1 MTLVTGTEEAVW
13 ETGMGLVLR
22 CSSHPGHLLQC
33 WAHLQQTAQS
43 LPAALIVSS
52 KASHSA
58 CRPTAFPSRIWVFSG
73 QMSMCLRKVSHMKE
87 VTQWSQGRPIYSS
100 MLKVFH
106 IGRTGLHSYST
117 QSASCSSQVG
127 LLPEGNPRVKYLS
140 GLALNWVMQIPDIFG
155 WVLTGLGIVVQN
167 VVLHLVEDTSCSGC
181 SDCANLSLFDDNIN
195 NSLAACSGAHT
206 PQVQNPCVTVNTS
219 CMTQWKSYGCY

>member
-1 MTLVTGTEEAVW
+1 MVSPIEPTTKCHWFQDVPSPLLADPVRQGVRLSWNQVRPWKTKTHPHTHPCW
-13 ETGMGLVLR
+13 K
-22 CSSHPGHLLQC
+22 SSH
-33 WAHLQQTAQS
+33 
-43 LPAALIVSS
+43 
-52 KASHSA
+52 
-58 CRPTAFPSRIWVFSG
+58 IW
-73 QMSMCLRKVSHMKE
+73 
-87 VTQWSQGRPIYSS
+87 
-100 MLKVFH
+100 
-106 IGRTGLHSYST
+106 RTGRHSYSI
-117 QSASCSSQVG
+117 QSVSCSSQVG